1 MACVC
6 VYIYIYIY
14 IYRGYIQVTVGITL
28 SNVTPFNIF

>member
-6 VYIYIYIY
+6 VYIYIY

-28 SNVTPFNIF
+28 SNVTPLNIF